1 MGTVGVP
8 DAWSD
13 LATQDEFKRSRRV
26 GRVWLVIAVV
36 LFSGFSVYATRLQDH
51 ADALVA
57 HGVRTRGVV
66 LEDPPE
72 AIRCG
77 QVPVPVAFDV
87 DGQYQVHTY
96 YVDGCGS
103 GGLSKNK
110 RVAVSY
116 DRADPNDFV
125 VNGNPNEKPLPTLL
139 AIVALVAS
147 GLLSG
152 GWAIRARRLHVLRR
166 TLHQT
171 PWADTPV
178 RIAPINSRLTKRRWA
193 VEVTEPSGR
202 AELFVTQPATRRML
216 DAGTEQQ
223 LRIAGSGAARAARPQ
238 TSGRLVLARRPRT
251 KTGRERARRAFEG
264 RGTTT
269 AAT

>member
-1 MGTVGVP
+1 MGGRTPALAVTSDQDGSCRADEIVTRAAVRARTATARFERTGDVGTVGVP

-125 VNGNPNEKPLPTLL
+125 VNGNQTRSRCQPCSQSSRWSLP
-139 AIVALVAS
+139 ASSVAVGQYALD
-147 GLLSG
+147 GCTCFG
-152 GWAIRARRLHVLRR
+152 ARC
-166 TLHQT
+166 T
-171 PWADTPV
+171 
-178 RIAPINSRLTKRRWA
+178 
-193 VEVTEPSGR
+193 
-202 AELFVTQPATRRML
+202 
-216 DAGTEQQ
+216 
-223 LRIAGSGAARAARPQ
+223 
-238 TSGRLVLARRPRT
+238 RPR
-251 KTGRERARRAFEG
+251 GRIRQSALHR
-264 RGTTT
+264 
-269 AAT
+269 